1 MDKLTAM
8 RVFAAVVDEGGF
20 SAAAR
25 RLHMSKSAVSTWV
38 RDLEAEL
45 GTGLLNRTTRSV
57 TLTEAGRRYKAR
69 IDQILADIAEAEAEA
84 GSDTLEPRGVLRVT
98 VGTSFATRALAPLI
112 GPFMARHPK
121 VEVDLNLSDRFVDL
135 VEEGFDLAIR
145 IGYLPDSSLTA
156 RKLGETRRVVA
167 AAPSY
172 LERHG
177 RPERPE
183 DLRNHN
189 CLIYSLTNG
198 GGWGF
203 QRDGK
208 AFTVHVTGNLAV
220 NNGEIL
226 RQAAIDGLG
235 ICLAPTFIIHDCL
248 AQGTLVPLLTEYELP
263 ALGIHAVFP
272 SHRHLSA
279 KVRSFIDFV
288 AAELRAIDANCSG

>member
-25 RLHMSKSAVSTWV
+25 RLNMSKSAVSTWV
-38 RDLEAEL
+38 RDLEADL

-69 IDQILADIAEAEAEA
+69 VEQILADIAEAEDEA
-84 GSDTLEPRGVLRVT
+84 GSATLNPRGVLKLS
-98 VGTSFATRALAPLI
+98 VGTSFATRVVAPLI
-112 GPFMARHPK
+112 APFVARYPE
-121 VEVDLNLSDRFVDL
+121 VEIDLNLSDRFVDL

-145 IGYLPDSSLTA
+145 IGNLADSSLTA

-172 LERHG
+172 LDRHG
-177 RPERPE
+177 RPGTPE
-183 DLRNHN
+183 DLRHHN

-198 GGWGF
+198 GGWSF
-203 QRDGK
+203 QRGGK
-208 AFTVHVTGNLAV
+208 SFTVSISGNLAA
-220 NNGEIL
+220 NNGEVL

-235 ICLAPTFIIHDCL
+235 ICLAPTFILGDVL
-248 AQGTLVPLLTEYELP
+248 ADGALVPLLTSYELP
-263 ALGIHAVFP
+263 PLGIHAVFP
-272 SHRHLSA
+272 PNRHLSA
-279 KVRSFIDFV
+279 KVRSFIDFL
-288 AAELRAIDANCSG
+288 AAELRGLDANCSS